1 MKPGNSKYSTCGHFC
16 RTLIGLLAFVLLPA
30 TTCNIFASD
39 LTRVHILEKVQIDDE
54 KILLS
59 DIAKIEGGDPRL
71 VQKLSAIEVGRAPL
85 PGDSRNLDDG
95 TIKIRLKQNGID
107 LAQLR
112 LSIPPSMVVSRSFI
126 EVSPEKLKGLVSDY
140 ISKNLLSDTANASI
154 QSIQVNEGLRLP
166 AGRITFEVTAPPNR
180 ELVGQVPVAVNFNV
194 NGKLYKKVWAT
205 VTIEVLAEVVVTKK
219 PLGRHKPITEDD
231 IMVLEMDLAK
241 VPSDVIT
248 DPEAV
253 LGKRT
258 RRAIGSQT
266 VLRAN
271 LVEFPPL
278 VKRGDVVVIV
288 AETQGLKITALGQ
301 VKKKGALG
309 DRIPVMNS
317 ESKKVLQARVMD
329 SNTVK
334 IDF

>member
-1 MKPGNSKYSTCGHFC
+1 MKSINSGYRGC
-16 RTLIGLLAFVLLPA
+16 RHLYGFIVGLAAFALLSA
-30 TTCNIFASD
+30 TVCNIYASD
-39 LTRVHILEKVQIDDE
+39 LTRVHILGNVQIDE
-54 KILLS
+54 ENILLGH
-59 DIAKIEGGDPRL
+59 IAKIEGNDSQMT
-71 VQKLSAIEVGRAPL
+71 QKLSGIVVGRAPL
-85 PGDSRNLDDG
+85 PGHSRKLDG
-95 TIKIRLKQNGID
+95 ARIKTRLKQNRID
-107 LAQLR
+107 LTQLV
-112 LSIPPSMVVSRSFI
+112 LDLPPSITVSRSFI
-126 EVSPEKLKGLVSDY
+126 DVSQEKIKDLVSDH
-140 ISKNLLSDTANASI
+140 ISANLLSGNSSASI
-154 QSIQVNEGLRLP
+154 KSIQVSEGLRLP
-166 AGRITFEVTAPPNR
+166 NGRITYKVTAPR
-180 ELVGQVPVAVNFNV
+180 GRDMVGQVPFSVNFDV
-194 NGKLYKKVWAT
+194 NGKLYKRIWTT
-205 VTIEVLAEVVVTKK
+205 VTIEVLAEVVITKK

-231 IMVLEMDLAK
+231 ITVMEMDLAK

-258 RRAIGSQT
+258 RRAIGSKT

-288 AETQGLKITALGQ
+288 AETNGLKITALGQ

-309 DRIPVMNS
+309 DRIPVVNF
-317 ESKKVLQARVMD
+317 ESKKVLYARVMD

>member
-1 MKPGNSKYSTCGHFC
+1 MKPAKSRYPTGKHYC
-16 RTLIGLLAFVLLPA
+16 RYIIALLAFVLLPA
-30 TTCNIFASD
+30 TACHIFASD

-59 DIAKIEGGDPRL
+59 DIAKIEGGDPL
-71 VQKLSAIEVGRAPL
+71 LIQKLSGLELGRAPL
-85 PGDSRNLDDG
+85 PGNSRNLHEN
-95 TIKIRLKQNGID
+95 TIKTRLKQNGID
-107 LAQLR
+107 LAELT
-112 LSIPPSMVVSRSFI
+112 LNIPPSIEVSRSFI
-126 EVSPEKLKGLVSDY
+126 EVGPEKIKGLVSDY
-140 ISKNLLSDTANASI
+140 ISKNILSGNSNASI
-154 QSIQVNEGLRLP
+154 KSIQVSDSLRLP
-166 AGRITFEVTAPPNR
+166 GGRITYGVKAPRNR
-180 ELVGQVPVAVNFNV
+180 EMVGQVPFAVNFDV
-194 NGKLYKKVWAT
+194 NGRLYKRVWAT
-205 VTIEVLAEVVVTKK
+205 VTIEVLAEVVITKK

-231 IMVLEMDLAK
+231 ITVVRMDLAK

-258 RRAIGSQT
+258 SRAIGSKT

-278 VKRGDVVVIV
+278 VRRGDVVVIV
-288 AETQGLKITALGQ
+288 AETQGLKVTALGE

-309 DRIPVMNS
+309 DRIPVMNF
-317 ESKKVLQARVMD
+317 ESKKVLHARVLD

>member
-1 MKPGNSKYSTCGHFC
+1 MKLTNSGYPNGKYFSCF
-16 RTLIGLLAFVLLPA
+16 IVGLVAFALLWA
-30 TTCNIFASD
+30 TVCNTVASD
-39 LTRVHILEKVQIDDE
+39 LTRVRILEKVQIDDE

-59 DIAKIEGGDPRL
+59 NIAKIEGGDP
-71 VQKLSAIEVGRAPL
+71 QMIHKLSGIVVGRAPL
-85 PGDSRNLDDG
+85 PGNSRKLDG
-95 TIKIRLKQNGID
+95 ARIKTHLKQNRID
-107 LAQLR
+107 LAQLVFE
-112 LSIPPSMVVSRSFI
+112 IPPSITVSRSFI
-126 EVSPEKLKGLVSDY
+126 EVSQEKIKGLVSDY
-140 ISKNLLSDTANASI
+140 ISEKLLSGNPNASI
-154 QSIQVNEGLRLP
+154 RSIQVSESLRLP
-166 AGRITFEVTAPPNR
+166 GGRITYEVTAPRNR
-180 ELVGQVPVAVNFNV
+180 EMVGKVPFGVNFDV
-194 NGKLYKKVWAT
+194 NGKLYKRVWAT
-205 VTIEVLAEVVVTKK
+205 ATIEVLADVVITKK

-231 IMVLEMDLAK
+231 IMVLKMDLAK
-241 VPSDVIT
+241 APADVIT

-266 VLRAN
+266 MLRAN

-288 AETQGLKITALGQ
+288 AETNGLKITALGQ

-309 DRIPVMNS
+309 DRIPVVNFG
-317 ESKKVLQARVMD
+317 SKKVLYARVVD